1 MTEILM
7 ARLTDIDVAIVTHER
22 GGLELDIS
30 AFDGLIRVSG
40 GNTTELKSEFAQAV
54 APGVTDDAAAGYV
67 VGSRWIDTTADEEFI
82 CVDSTNGA
90 AVWVE
95 TTAGAG
101 GGDPDQN
108 LFSTIAG
115 DSGSAVAD
123 GITDTI
129 TMIGGSGITTVGA
142 STPDS
147 VTFNLDA
154 TNTVITGL
162 SNLVTVGALDSGSI
176 TSGFGAIDVGA
187 SSITTTGGIFG
198 NDLTLTND
206 LLIATGGIINF
217 GAGDL
222 LLTHSTAS
230 LAITLGNLIVETLA
244 SGTAGKPAFRGSNM
258 VDDASVLAAIFE
270 GNRATPTA
278 GDEAHINLRLSD
290 SAGTQDAVARIKW
303 TLVDETSTTEDGS
316 LTLGVVIAGVL
327 TDTVTFD
334 LDGLDLVAGDAFS
347 IAGNDVLDATT
358 LGAAVVASSLTSVG
372 TIATGVWE
380 GTAVAIGFGGT
391 GAAAKEAAFDA
402 LSPVTTEGDVIFR
415 NATVNTRLARGT
427 TGQVLTAT
435 ATTIEWAA
443 AGGGDALVANPL
455 SQFAATTSLQL
466 LGVISDETGTGL
478 LVFGTSPTLI
488 TPLLGTPT
496 SGVMTN
502 VTGTASGLTAGNV
515 TTNADL
521 TGHITSTGNAAILGA
536 FTVAQLSTALSD
548 ASISGNN
555 TGDEVT
561 ASVTVSGIGEL
572 ATTAEYLAN
581 TTNVRLLESNEVWDS
596 MAEVTLTDAATVTFD
611 TTLGNDFTLMLGGN
625 RTLGN
630 VTSPIIGKK
639 GRIRVVQ
646 DGDGARTLA
655 YGTDYEFAAGTP
667 PVVSVGADATVTI
680 TNASPGVVTYTAHPF
695 ANGDIVTLATSGALP
710 TGLSID
716 TEYFIVSQATNT
728 FELAAT
734 KGGSSINTS
743 SAGSGTHNACG
754 QGQTTVYYDVISAE
768 RTLISSILDVR
779 S

>member
-7 ARLTDIDVAIVTHER
+7 ARLSDANIVGIITNK
-22 GGLELDIS
+22 GDLLS
-30 AFDGLIRVSG
+30 SSG
-40 GNTTELKSEFAQAV
+40 GSVLVGLAVGANDEVLTADSAEATGLKW
-54 APGVTDDAAAGYV
+54 AAAG
-67 VGSRWIDTTADEEFI
+67 
-82 CVDSTNGA
+82 GA
-90 AVWVE
+90 
-95 TTAGAG
+95 
-101 GGDPDQN
+101 QN
-108 LFSTIAG
+108 LFETVAG

-123 GITDTI
+123 TVTDTI

-142 STPDS
+142 SSPDS

-217 GAGDL
+217 GAGNL
-222 LLTHSTAS
+222 LITHSAAS
-230 LAITLGNLIVETLA
+230 LALTLGNLTVENLA
-244 SGTAGKPAFRGSNM
+244 SGSAGTPAFRGENM
-258 VDDASVLAAIFE
+258 VDDADVLAAIFG
-270 GNRATPTA
+270 GNRATPAA
-278 GDEAHINLRLSD
+278 GDVASINLRLSD
-290 SAGTQDAVARIKW
+290 SAGNQDAFARIKW
-303 TLVDETSTTEDGS
+303 TAVDETSTTEDGS
-316 LTLGVVIAGVL
+316 LTLGVMIAGTI
-327 TDTVTFD
+327 TDTATFD

-358 LGAAVVASSLTSVG
+358 LGTAVVASSLTSVG

-466 LGVISDETGTGL
+466 LGVISDETGSGA
-478 LVFGTSPTLI
+478 LVFATSPTLV
-488 TPLLGTPT
+488 TPALGTPA
-496 SGVMTN
+496 SGVLTN
-502 VTGTASGLTAGNV
+502 VTGLVSFIVADESTDTTCFPLFVTAATGELGPKSGSNLTFNSNTGVLGATTFSGAGTSLTGTGASFTAGNV
-515 TTNADL
+515 TTNANL
-521 TGHITSTGNAAILGA
+521 TGHVTSTGNAAILGA

-561 ASVTVSGIGEL
+561 ATVSVSGIGEL
-572 ATTAEYLAN
+572 ATAVEYRAN
-581 TTNVRLLESNEVWDS
+581 TAATPRLLENNLVWSAMAAVALTSTSNLTAWNMSLGIDFVIN
-596 MAEVTLTDAATVTFD
+596 TLTENTTISNPTVTTD
-611 TTLGNDFTLMLGGN
+611 
-625 RTLGN
+625 
-630 VTSPIIGKK
+630 GKK
-639 GRIRVVQ
+639 GRLLIIQ
-646 DGDGARTLA
+646 DAG
-655 YGTDYEFAAGTP
+655 GTNTVAWGTSYEFAGGTAP
-667 PVVSVGADATVTI
+667 TAT
-680 TNASPGVVTYTAHPF
+680 
-695 ANGDIVTLATSGALP
+695 L
-710 TGLSID
+710 TG
-716 TEYFIVSQATNT
+716 
-728 FELAAT
+728 
-734 KGGSSINTS
+734 
-743 SAGSGTHNACG
+743 SA
-754 QGQTTVYYDVISAE
+754 QDVFYYDVISST
-768 RTLISSILDVR
+768 RIIISSILDI